1 MDEDQELALGTSVV
15 LLVICVSCLSWGLHH
30 VLTRNR
36 ITEEPSEEQYASL
49 LVPASTASSHRGWSS

>member
-1 MDEDQELALGTSVV
+1 MDEDQALALGTSVV
-15 LLVICVSCLSWGLHH
+15 LLVICVSCVSWGLYH

-49 LVPASTASSHRGWSS
+49 LVPASTASSRTGWSS

>member
-15 LLVICVSCLSWGLHH
+15 LLVICVSCVSWGLYH

-36 ITEEPSEEQYASL
+36 ITEEPSEEDYVSL
-49 LVPASTASSHRGWSS
+49 LTPTGRTR